1 MTHRSGNLSKVFA
14 KSGTD
19 REEPLP
25 LSTTTPPKPPASLGA
40 VWGYGHRPII
50 NHLTHTL
57 WIRMMTI
64 CWVTINHLN
73 THRMRIIG
81 YAEFLLAF
89 FANYQYLTPRKATYI
104 WRKKMTFT
112 IIYHVNVKIWECHC
126 FTLSTQPY
134 LLPCQVFA
142 NIHGNTR
149 TCVRDFLRKLF
160 PPMSLE

>member
-25 LSTTTPPKPPASLGA
+25 PSTTTPPKPPASLGA

-73 THRMRIIG
+73 THRMMIIWH
-81 YAEFLLAF
+81 AEVFGIL
-89 FANYQYLTPRKATYI
+89 RKLSIFNAQKSQI
-104 WRKKMTFT
+104 WMKMTFT
-112 IIYHVNVKIWECHC
+112 IIYRVNVKLWESHS
-126 FTLSTQPY
+126 FTLSLNPICRLAKY
-134 LLPCQVFA
+134 LQISMEIRV
-142 NIHGNTR
+142 R
-149 TCVRDFLRKLF
+149 TYEIF
-160 PPMSLE
+160 PHMSLE